1 MDTLSLFPI
10 YLATGAISG
19 LLAGL
24 LGIGG
29 GYCRNTD

>member
-19 LLAGL
+19 LLVG
-24 LGIGG
+24 
-29 GYCRNTD
+29 CWVSVVV